1 MIYLLKLL
9 IPCLLLAVLLHFS
22 TLLDKVV
29 AYIEPKVVNIY
40 NFLVVS
46 VALKMMDYTT

>member
-29 AYIEPKVVNIY
+29 TYIKPKVVNIY

-46 VALKMMDYTT
+46 VALKTMDYTT